1 MHKLKAARTT
11 PKIAGS
17 LVYGKD
23 ELKAHL
29 GNSVYKHQGK
39 YHVFVGVDEILVT
52 EDMNRAL
59 TEAAKQTHDAVK
71 PIESGQE

>member
-1 MHKLKAARTT
+1 MHKLKGGRTT

-29 GNSVYKHQGK
+29 GNSVYKHKGE
-39 YHVFVGVDEILVT
+39 YHVFVGLDEILVT
-52 EDMNRAL
+52 NDINRAL
-59 TEAAKQTHDAVK
+59 TEAAKNTHDVVEAEQ
-71 PIESGQE
+71 P

>member
-23 ELKAHL
+23 ELKAHT

-39 YHVFVGVDEILVT
+39 YHVFVGIDEILVT
-52 EDMNRAL
+52 EDMNLAL
-59 TEAAKQTHDAVK
+59 AEAAKKTHTPVK
-71 PIESGQE
+71 PAESAQE